1 MRPRHLAAA
10 AVLAI
15 STWGCASG
23 TGAGSPDSG
32 RSADVITREDLD
44 RASVEN
50 VLDAVTLLRPQWLRA
65 RPARTISDPTPDV
78 GVVVDGRPRG
88 TKDDL
93 ASIRTVSV
101 ERIEFLSAT
110 DATIRWGTGFAG
122 GAIVV
127 YSRR

>member
-1 MRPRHLAAA
+1 MRPRYLAAV

-23 TGAGSPDSG
+23 TGAGSTDSG
-32 RSADVITREDLD
+32 RSGDVITREELD
-44 RASVEN
+44 RTSVDNALE
-50 VLDAVTLLRPQWLRA
+50 AVTVLRPQWLRA
-65 RPARTISDPTPDV
+65 RPARTMNDPSPEV

-93 ASIRTVSV
+93 ALIRAVSI
-101 ERIEFLSAT
+101 ERIEFMSAT
-110 DATIRWGTGFAG
+110 DATIRYGTGFAG

-127 YSRR
+127 TTRS